1 MKSSKNNRCESTL
14 PKHVAIIMDGNG
26 RWAKK
31 RGLPR
36 IKGHQEGAQSVIEAI
51 KACRELGV
59 EYLTLYAFSLEN
71 WKRPEDEI
79 SALMVLLGKFLKKEE
94 KLLHKHRIR
103 LRIIGRL
110 ADLPAELQN
119 ELTRVCEETA
129 EYDDGN
135 LTVALSYSGRDEMLS
150 AVKKIARK
158 AADGEIDVE
167 SIDEKTIA
175 ANLQC
180 PEIPDPDLMIRT
192 SGENRI
198 SNFLLW
204 QLSYTELYFTDVL
217 WPDFRIEHF
226 RAAIE
231 EYGCRCRR
239 FGGI

>member
-1 MKSSKNNRCESTL
+1 MKSSKTNRFESSL
-14 PKHVAIIMDGNG
+14 PRHVAIIMDGNG

-36 IKGHQEGAQSVIEAI
+36 IRGHQEGAKSVIEAI
-51 KACRELGV
+51 KSCRELGV

-79 SALMVLLGKFLKKEE
+79 NGLMVLLGKFLKKEE
-94 KLLHKHRIR
+94 KLLHEHEIR

-110 ADLPAELQN
+110 EDLPQDLQTELK
-119 ELTRVCEETA
+119 RVCDETSQ
-129 EYDDGN
+129 YDSGN

-150 AVKKIARK
+150 AVKMIARK
-158 AADGEIDVE
+158 VADGEIDVD
-167 SIDEKTIA
+167 SIDENTISS
-175 ANLQC
+175 NLHC

-217 WPDFRIEHF
+217 WPDFRKEHF
-226 RAAIE
+226 RTAIE
-231 EYGCRCRR
+231 EYGRRCRR